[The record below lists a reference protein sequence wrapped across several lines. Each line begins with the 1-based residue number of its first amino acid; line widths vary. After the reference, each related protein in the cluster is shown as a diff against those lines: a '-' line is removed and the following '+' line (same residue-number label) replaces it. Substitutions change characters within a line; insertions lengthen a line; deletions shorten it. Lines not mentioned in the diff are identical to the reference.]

1 MAILAPC
8 PGVVGSVRV
17 DSFDQASIA
26 VGNGSR
32 GCAGT
37 NPKLIAD
44 LALSHR
50 IATAKVAYKCSRQ
63 TDYGT
68 GSHKCANHSHN

>member
-50 IATAKVAYKCSRQ
+50 IATAKVLGIILPTSVLLRA
-63 TDYGT
+63 DEVVE
-68 GSHKCANHSHN
+68 